1 MNYFQLLTIL
11 LTIDLFMTFFVF
23 NREFKKYRN
32 DRKTKKHQFQINKNV
47 FEDLEER

>member
-11 LTIDLFMTFFVF
+11 IMIDLFMTFFLF
-23 NREFKKYRN
+23 NREFKKYWN

>member
-11 LTIDLFMTFFVF
+11 LTIDLFMTFFLV
-23 NREFKKYRN
+23 NREFKRFQK
-32 DRKTKKHQFQINKNV
+32 DKKTKKHQFQINKNV